1 MNLDAE
7 LSALAV
13 QEDLPA
19 DLVWRLLRHPQA
31 RRSAALL
38 RKDLAA
44 ESIEEIIGLG
54 SARTLAANSHVPA
67 MVRARLA
74 EHPEPSVRAAVAAS
88 VADEPPGLLARL
100 AGDQDSCVR
109 SFLAMN
115 EHLPP
120 ELMAVLAEDAEPSVR
135 SNVVQYWRD
144 APEPVRRAL
153 LTDSD
158 PNIRRSAASAYSP
171 PTDLVPVLLADPE
184 TRAIAVRYADPS
196 PELAR
201 DPDSGVR
208 RAVAAHPNLP
218 AELRDVLAADVDVFV
233 RNTIAARQD
242 TPSALL
248 EGLVATLATDD
259 PLTDWSLPFQ
269 RNTHPCPP
277 PSPAPPRLT
286 REQAEDL
293 LARASL

>member
-38 RKDLAA
+38 RSDLTA
-44 ESIEEIIGLG
+44 ESMEEVIRLG
-54 SARTLAANSHVPA
+54 SARSLAANSSVPA
-67 MVRARLA
+67 EVRARLA
-74 EHPEPSVRAAVAAS
+74 EHPELSVRAAVAAS
-88 VADEPPGLLARL
+88 VADDPPGLLARL
-100 AGDQDSCVR
+100 AGDPDPSVR
-109 SFLAMN
+109 TFLAMN
-115 EHLPP
+115 EHLPA
-120 ELMAVLAEDAEPSVR
+120 ELLALLAEDAEPSVR
-135 SNVVQYWRD
+135 SSVIGNWRH

-184 TRAIAVRYADPS
+184 TRAIAVRYTDPS
-196 PELAR
+196 PELAA

-208 RAVAAHPNLP
+208 EAVAAHPNLP
-218 AELRDVLAADVDVFV
+218 AELRDVLAADGDVFV
-233 RNTIAARQD
+233 RNAIADRQD
-242 TPSALL
+242 TPSTLRESLSAAL
-248 EGLVATLATDD
+248 ETDD
-259 PLTDWSLPFQ
+259 PWVEWIQSSARTPH
-269 RNTHPCPP
+269 TCPP
-277 PSPAPPRLT
+277 PAPAPPRLT
-286 REQAEDL
+286 REQAESL
-293 LARASL
+293 LARAGL